1 MRGLQP
7 QLQDRGAKTMTETRD
22 ELLLERGLAPSRY
35 VLDIN
40 RHLTVPH
47 EMVLPPPWNLPS
59 RLFRF
64 PIEIGDAKKD
74 GTRSI
79 GLMHPMLRDHPFVQR
94 VAAEL
99 GTELDPN
106 GVPNSYGVSGQ
117 KVGLWWHAVDLVL
130 AGKWRE
136 LIETRRFTTEE
147 DIAGAVTFGLCH
159 SLENACILSVAEAR
173 ELMRA
178 IGASEPEDRVGLL
191 LSMNP
196 PKACREEKGTAYWPL
211 NSSPETDI
219 VSQAWS
225 RVLGIESGWFAYDR
239 SGFLQWSQNGR
250 DRYAAA
256 GASTFIESV
265 SGQAAFAF

>member
-1 MRGLQP
+1 
-7 QLQDRGAKTMTETRD
+7 MTETRD
-22 ELLLERGLAPSRY
+22 ELLLKLGLAPSRY

-47 EMVLPPPWNLPS
+47 DMVLSPPWNLPS

-79 GLMHPMLRDHPFVQR
+79 GLMHPMLGDHPFVQR

-159 SLENACILSVAEAR
+159 SLHEIGRNLSVTEAR

-178 IGASEPEDRVGLL
+178 IGSGEPENRAAMLL
-191 LSMNP
+191 EMDT
-196 PKACREEKGTAYWPL
+196 PKPCRQEKGAAYWPV
-211 NSSPETDI
+211 SSRHGTKAQA
-219 VSQAWS
+219 QAWS
-225 RVLGIESGWFAYDR
+225 RIIGIESGWFAYDR

-250 DRYAAA
+250 DQYAAA
-256 GASTFIESV
+256 GASTFIESD